1 MLPTHRGRLSCL
13 EAIMTDCDRENILEE
28 VGKYFDVH
36 HRVKDFVPG
45 LTYIPSAA
53 PVFDRDEGMSLVNC
67 ALDFWLTGGKEAHE
81 LEYSLAHYQNKAYGT
96 LCNSGSSAN
105 LLALAALTSERLDG
119 RRLKPGAEVITAAVG
134 FPTTVNAIIQL
145 GLTPVF
151 VDVRIPSYNADLALV
166 DEAIGKETG
175 AIMLA
180 HTLGNPFNALRVKR
194 MAEDCGLYFVT
205 DACDALGSEYA
216 GKHVAEYSDLS
227 TLSCYPAHH
236 LTCGEAGMVFTDS
249 PMLNQIVRSFRD
261 WGRSCFPKGTLVG
274 TPTGY
279 KDINTIAVGDDVV
292 SAMGNNRKAIST
304 FSSSYTGEI
313 YTIGAK
319 LIPDIKCTANH
330 QFYILRDGE
339 FCWKEARELKV
350 GDMLLEHR
358 HPKYRRIKN
367 EPLYLNFNVYNETI
381 RRDFEIEPTLG
392 LGRLIGYYLSQGSLA
407 KGKKGLSGYAE
418 NKYYSY
424 RVDFCFNEDKT
435 DVIDDLILQM
445 NNVFGVSYTL
455 RKPSSRAIEISFKSR
470 VAYEFFKKYCGIH
483 SFEKNLL
490 FDYSSY
496 EDDVLMSIVVGF
508 LLGDGSDSRQGF
520 ALFST
525 SKILFSQLRQ
535 IMLWNGIYGSI
546 SIRTKDKHHPSIVNG
561 KSIEQKHDL
570 YTIAIYGKYAEKL
583 SKFSF
588 LLPPFRAKTTRTMV
602 KEVGEYIAYPI
613 DSIKVK
619 DVENETVYNLEV
631 EEDNSY
637 HAGYVAVHNCTCAT
651 GQDGKCGKRYGWQLG
666 KLPFGYDHKF
676 IYSEIGYNL
685 KTTDL
690 AAAIGNAQFKKLQ
703 NFILIRRRNWRCL
716 RENIDDS
723 FFVMPEP
730 ERNSN
735 PSWFGFALTLRPDAP
750 FTRLELVE
758 FLEAKRIGSR
768 MLFGGNLLR
777 QPAYLNIK
785 HRVVGTMKQADIITE
800 KTFWVSVSPNLTPE
814 MLTYMVETFADF
826 TKKW

>member
-194 MAEDCGLYFVT
+194 MAEDCGLYLVT

-261 WGRSCFPKGTLVG
+261 WGR
-274 TPTGY
+274 
-279 KDINTIAVGDDVV
+279 D
-292 SAMGNNRKAIST
+292 
-304 FSSSYTGEI
+304 
-313 YTIGAK
+313 
-319 LIPDIKCTANH
+319 
-330 QFYILRDGE
+330 
-339 FCWKEARELKV
+339 
-350 GDMLLEHR
+350 
-358 HPKYRRIKN
+358 
-367 EPLYLNFNVYNETI
+367 
-381 RRDFEIEPTLG
+381 
-392 LGRLIGYYLSQGSLA
+392 
-407 KGKKGLSGYAE
+407 
-418 NKYYSY
+418 
-424 RVDFCFNEDKT
+424 
-435 DVIDDLILQM
+435 
-445 NNVFGVSYTL
+445 
-455 RKPSSRAIEISFKSR
+455 
-470 VAYEFFKKYCGIH
+470 
-483 SFEKNLL
+483 
-490 FDYSSY
+490 
-496 EDDVLMSIVVGF
+496 
-508 LLGDGSDSRQGF
+508 
-520 ALFST
+520 
-525 SKILFSQLRQ
+525 
-535 IMLWNGIYGSI
+535 
-546 SIRTKDKHHPSIVNG
+546 
-561 KSIEQKHDL
+561 
-570 YTIAIYGKYAEKL
+570 
-583 SKFSF
+583 
-588 LLPPFRAKTTRTMV
+588 
-602 KEVGEYIAYPI
+602 
-613 DSIKVK
+613 
-619 DVENETVYNLEV
+619 
-631 EEDNSY
+631 
-637 HAGYVAVHNCTCAT
+637 CTCAT

-690 AAAIGNAQFKKLQ
+690 AAAIGNAQFQKLPKFVAARRQ
-703 NFILIRRRNWRCL
+703 NWQNL
-716 RENIDDS
+716 RENIDDR
-723 FFVMPEP
+723 FFILPEP

>member
-1 MLPTHRGRLSCL
+1 
-13 EAIMTDCDRENILEE
+13 
-28 VGKYFDVH
+28 
-36 HRVKDFVPG
+36 
-45 LTYIPSAA
+45 
-53 PVFDRDEGMSLVNC
+53 
-67 ALDFWLTGGKEAHE
+67 
-81 LEYSLAHYQNKAYGT
+81 
-96 LCNSGSSAN
+96 
-105 LLALAALTSERLDG
+105 
-119 RRLKPGAEVITAAVG
+119 
-134 FPTTVNAIIQL
+134 
-145 GLTPVF
+145 
-151 VDVRIPSYNADLALV
+151 
-166 DEAIGKETG
+166 
-175 AIMLA
+175 
-180 HTLGNPFNALRVKR
+180 
-194 MAEDCGLYFVT
+194 
-205 DACDALGSEYA
+205 
-216 GKHVAEYSDLS
+216 
-227 TLSCYPAHH
+227 
-236 LTCGEAGMVFTDS
+236 
-249 PMLNQIVRSFRD
+249 
-261 WGRSCFPKGTLVG
+261 
-274 TPTGY
+274 
-279 KDINTIAVGDDVV
+279 
-292 SAMGNNRKAIST
+292 MGNNRKAIST

-508 LLGDGSDSRQGF
+508 LLGDGSNSRQGF

-561 KSIEQKHDL
+561 KFVEQKHDL

-690 AAAIGNAQFKKLQ
+690 AAAIGNAQFQKLPKFVAARRQ
-703 NFILIRRRNWRCL
+703 NWQNL
-716 RENIDDS
+716 RENIDDR
-723 FFVMPEP
+723 FFILPEP